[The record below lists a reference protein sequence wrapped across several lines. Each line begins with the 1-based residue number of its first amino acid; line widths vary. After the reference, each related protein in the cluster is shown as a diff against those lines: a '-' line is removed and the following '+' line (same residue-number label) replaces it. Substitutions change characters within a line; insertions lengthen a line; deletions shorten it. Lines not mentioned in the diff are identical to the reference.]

1 MRLIPTIL
9 VIASAAL
16 LLLAGCASGGG
27 SGEDSNTT
35 YVPPKQEEAK
45 VKGGFDAPLTLQ
57 DGTSFTLS
65 SPTPFTP
72 GKFASGQI
80 KGQKYLDFKISITN
94 GGKSPLDL
102 STLIVTGVTTA
113 GNCADIFD
121 GDNNVNGAPQE
132 PLAVGQSLEVNW
144 ALSCPGASG
153 AKLDVSLQNNG
164 SNLIQASGK
173 LS

>member
-1 MRLIPTIL
+1 MRMRTNFIL
-9 VIASAAL
+9 GGAAL
-16 LLLAGCASGGG
+16 LLLAGCASGGS
-27 SGEDSNTT
+27 SGGESDTT
-35 YVPPKQEEAK
+35 YVPPKQEEAQ
-45 VKGGFDAPLTLQ
+45 VKGGFDSPLTLP

-65 SPTPFTP
+65 SPTSFTP

-80 KGQKYLDFKISITN
+80 KGQKYLDFKISVTN

-102 STLIVTGVTTA
+102 STLIVTGVTPS

-132 PLAVGQSLEVNW
+132 PLAVGKNIEVNW
-144 ALSCPGASG
+144 ALSCPGAPG
-153 AKLDVSLQNNG
+153 ANLDVSLQNNG
-164 SNLIQASGK
+164 ANLIQASGK

>member
-1 MRLIPTIL
+1 MRMRTNFIL
-9 VIASAAL
+9 GGAAL
-16 LLLAGCASGGG
+16 LLLAGCASGGS
-27 SGEDSNTT
+27 SGGESDTT
-35 YVPPKQEEAK
+35 YVPPKQEEAQ
-45 VKGGFDAPLTLQ
+45 VKGGFDSPLTLP

-65 SPTPFTP
+65 SPTSFAP

-80 KGQKYLDFKISITN
+80 KGQKYLDFKISVTN

-102 STLIVTGVTTA
+102 STLIVTGVTPS

-132 PLAVGQSLEVNW
+132 PLAVGKNIEVNW
-144 ALSCPGASG
+144 ALSCPGAPG
-153 AKLDVSLQNNG
+153 ATLDVSLQNNG
-164 SNLIQASGK
+164 ANLIQASGK

>member
-1 MRLIPTIL
+1 MRMRTNFIL
-9 VIASAAL
+9 GGAAL
-16 LLLAGCASGGG
+16 LLLAGCASGGS
-27 SGEDSNTT
+27 SGGESDTT
-35 YVPPKQEEAK
+35 YVPPKQDEAK
-45 VKGGFDAPLTLQ
+45 VKGGFDAPLTLP

-65 SPTPFTP
+65 SPTSFAP

-80 KGQKYLDFKISITN
+80 KGQKYLDFKISVTN

-102 STLIVTGVTTA
+102 STLIVTGVTPA

-132 PLAVGQSLEVNW
+132 PLAVGKNIEVNW

-153 AKLDVSLQNNG
+153 ANLDVSLQNNG

>member
-1 MRLIPTIL
+1 MGKRSIVLL
-9 VIASAAL
+9 SAAAL

-27 SGEDSNTT
+27 ASSDGETT
-35 YVPPKQEEAK
+35 YKPPKEEEAK
-45 VKGGFDAPLTLQ
+45 VKGGFDAPLALP

-65 SPTPFTP
+65 SPTSFTP

-80 KGQKYLDFKISITN
+80 KGQKYLDFKISVTN

-102 STLIVTGVTTA
+102 STLIVTGVTPA

-132 PLAVGQSLEVNW
+132 PLAVGKSIEVNW

-164 SNLIQASGK
+164 SNLIQSSGK

>member
-1 MRLIPTIL
+1 MRTRPFIL
-9 VIASAAL
+9 LSGAAL
-16 LLLAGCASGGG
+16 LLLAGCASGG
-27 SGEDSNTT
+27 SGGGESDTT
-35 YVPPKQEEAK
+35 YVPPKQEEAQ
-45 VKGGFDAPLTLQ
+45 VKGGFDSPLTLP

-65 SPTPFTP
+65 SPTSFTP

-80 KGQKYLDFKISITN
+80 KGQKYLDFKISVTN

-102 STLIVTGVTTA
+102 STLIVTGVTPA

-132 PLAVGQSLEVNW
+132 PLAVGKNIEVNW
-144 ALSCPGASG
+144 ALSCPGAPG
-153 AKLDVSLQNNG
+153 ANLDVSLQNNG
-164 SNLIQASGK
+164 ANLIQASGK

>member
-1 MRLIPTIL
+1 MRMRTNFIL
-9 VIASAAL
+9 GGAAL
-16 LLLAGCASGGG
+16 LLLAGCASGGS
-27 SGEDSNTT
+27 SGGESDTT
-35 YVPPKQEEAK
+35 YVPPKEEEAQ
-45 VKGGFDAPLTLQ
+45 VKGGFDAPLALP

-65 SPTPFTP
+65 SPTSFTP

-80 KGQKYLDFKISITN
+80 KGQKYLDFKISVTN

-102 STLIVTGVTTA
+102 STLIVTGVTPA

-132 PLAVGQSLEVNW
+132 PLAVGKNIEGNW
-144 ALSCPGASG
+144 ALSCPGATG

>member
-1 MRLIPTIL
+1 MGKRSIVLL
-9 VIASAAL
+9 SAAAL

-27 SGEDSNTT
+27 ASSDGETT
-35 YVPPKQEEAK
+35 YKPPKEEEAK
-45 VKGGFDAPLTLQ
+45 VKGGFDAPLALP

-65 SPTPFTP
+65 SPTSFTP

-80 KGQKYLDFKISITN
+80 KGQKYLDFKISVTN

-102 STLIVTGVTTA
+102 STLIVTGVTPA

-132 PLAVGQSLEVNW
+132 PLAVGESIEVNW
-144 ALSCPGASG
+144 ALSCPGATG

-164 SNLIQASGK
+164 SNLIQSSGK

>member
-1 MRLIPTIL
+1 MKMRTNFIL
-9 VIASAAL
+9 GGAAL
-16 LLLAGCASGGG
+16 LLLAGCASGGS
-27 SGEDSNTT
+27 SGGESDTT
-35 YVPPKQEEAK
+35 YVPPKQEEAQ
-45 VKGGFDAPLTLQ
+45 VKGGFDTPLALP

-65 SPTPFTP
+65 SPTSFTP

-80 KGQKYLDFKISITN
+80 KGQKYLDFKISVTN

-102 STLIVTGVTTA
+102 STLIVTGVTPA

-121 GDNNVNGAPQE
+121 GDNNVNGAPQD
-132 PLAVGQSLEVNW
+132 PLAVGKSIEVNW

-153 AKLDVSLQNNG
+153 VNLDVSLQNNG
-164 SNLIQASGK
+164 ANLIQASGK

>member
-1 MRLIPTIL
+1 MGKRSIVLL
-9 VIASAAL
+9 SAAAL

-27 SGEDSNTT
+27 ASSDGETT
-35 YVPPKQEEAK
+35 YKPPKEEEAK
-45 VKGGFDAPLTLQ
+45 VKGGFDAPLALP

-65 SPTPFTP
+65 SPTSFTP

-80 KGQKYLDFKISITN
+80 KGQKYLDFKISVTN

-102 STLIVTGVTTA
+102 STLIVTGVTPA

-132 PLAVGQSLEVNW
+132 PLAVGKNIEVNW

-153 AKLDVSLQNNG
+153 ANLDVSLQNNG

>member
-1 MRLIPTIL
+1 MRTRSFIL
-9 VIASAAL
+9 FSGAAL
-16 LLLAGCASGGG
+16 LLLAGCASGG
-27 SGEDSNTT
+27 SGGGESDTT
-35 YVPPKQEEAK
+35 YVPPKQEEAQ
-45 VKGGFDAPLTLQ
+45 VKGGFDSPLTLP

-65 SPTPFTP
+65 SPTSFTP

-80 KGQKYLDFKISITN
+80 KGQKYLDFKISVTN

-102 STLIVTGVTTA
+102 STLIVTGVTPA

-132 PLAVGQSLEVNW
+132 PLAVGKSIEVNW
-144 ALSCPGASG
+144 ALSCPGAPG
-153 AKLDVSLQNNG
+153 ANLDVSLQNNG
-164 SNLIQASGK
+164 ANLIQASGK

>member
-1 MRLIPTIL
+1 MRMRTNFIL
-9 VIASAAL
+9 GGAAL
-16 LLLAGCASGGG
+16 LLLAGCASGGS
-27 SGEDSNTT
+27 SGGESDTT
-35 YVPPKQEEAK
+35 YVPPKQEEAQ
-45 VKGGFDAPLTLQ
+45 VKGGFDTPLALP

-65 SPTPFTP
+65 SPTSFTP

-80 KGQKYLDFKISITN
+80 KGQKYLDFKISVTN

-102 STLIVTGVTTA
+102 STLIVTGVTPA

-132 PLAVGQSLEVNW
+132 PLAVGKSIEVNW

-164 SNLIQASGK
+164 SNLIQSSGK

>member
-1 MRLIPTIL
+1 MGKRSIVLL
-9 VIASAAL
+9 SAAAL

-27 SGEDSNTT
+27 SSSEGETT
-35 YVPPKQEEAK
+35 YKPPKEEEAK
-45 VKGGFDAPLTLQ
+45 VKGGFDAPLALP

-65 SPTPFTP
+65 SPASFTP

-80 KGQKYLDFKISITN
+80 KGQKYLDFKISVTN

-102 STLIVTGVTTA
+102 STLIVTGVTPA

-132 PLAVGQSLEVNW
+132 PLAVGKSIEVNW
-144 ALSCPGASG
+144 ALSCPGATG